1 MRLLGLGLLG
11 VCLLGSVALA
21 EDYEATGG
29 TERAYR
35 HGGQFKIY
43 TQVGIGYRLI
53 YRYDN
58 NDYCGQAGQTQCRDS
73 TPPWIEFGLGYGI
86 TDSFEV
92 LTDIRVGLGGD
103 FKPEGSPDSGPKQFV
118 IAPGVRIFIDDAGS
132 IKFFTTFQLAIDR
145 TDYEGVKTATDFGLR
160 NVNGLLVDLHRT
172 FGIYAHVGETV
183 GFARWLR
190 FEVDGGLGM
199 MVRLP

>member
-11 VCLLGSVALA
+11 VCLLGSVAFG

-29 TERAYR
+29 TEQAYK

-43 TQVGIGYRLI
+43 SQVGIGYRLI
-53 YRYDN
+53 YRYDT
-58 NDYCGQAGQTQCRDS
+58 NDYCGQAMQTQCRDF
-73 TPPWIEFGLGYGI
+73 TAPWIEVGAGYGV
-86 TDSFEV
+86 TDSFEI
-92 LTDIRVGLGGD
+92 LTDLRFGLSGE
-103 FKPEGSPDSGPKQFV
+103 FAPPETKAPKMFV
-118 IAPGVRIFIDDAGS
+118 ISPGVRVFIDDAGS

-145 TDYEGVKTATDFGLR
+145 TDYKGVKTATDFGVR

-172 FGIYAHVGETV
+172 FGIYAHIGETV

-190 FEVDGGLGM
+190 FEIDGGLGM